1 MPVISVMLMYFLAN
15 VIVWMVIQSA
25 FFWTEMA
32 KRPVE
37 HGACGVSPIVVQR
50 LCRADG
56 VDATCSVDV
65 VLQTTRELGV
75 GKVLPSEVS

>member
-37 HGACGVSPIVVQR
+37 HVS
-50 LCRADG
+50 
-56 VDATCSVDV
+56 
-65 VLQTTRELGV
+65 
-75 GKVLPSEVS
+75 